1 MIGFTKKSTFA
12 KYNALPYFILMKR
25 FLFVLIVLTT
35 IVAYG
40 QKNPKQVADLLDRI
54 GSKGTSSRIETQVK
68 KSLSEDGKDVFEI
81 STKKGKP
88 FIQGS
93 SLSALTAGVGW
104 YLNHYAHVNLSWN
117 NLTTDLTN
125 VDLPLPKE
133 KERRTCSADHRY
145 YLNYCTFSY
154 SMAFWTR
161 ERWEQEID
169 WMALHGI
176 NLPLA
181 LVGTDVVWKNMLT
194 EAGYSRADIDKFV
207 AGPGF
212 QAWWLMNNLEGWGG
226 PNPDWWYERQ
236 ENLCQFILGRMR
248 ELGMEPVLPGYGGIL
263 PSNATEKMGVQV
275 IDQGN
280 WCSGFRR
287 PSFLLPTDE
296 RYAEI
301 AQLYYKHLEE
311 VMGKSKYYSMDPFHE
326 GGRTNGVNLK
336 EAFHTI
342 YQEMQKHAPGAVWAM
357 QAWGENPRQEALDT
371 LPKGGL
377 LVLDLYSEGLA
388 KWKEQKGYSEHD
400 FVWCMLHNFGGKTG
414 MHGRFETMLE
424 SYYNALEQYPNGAK
438 GIGAIPEGLE
448 TSPILYD
455 LLFELPWMEREET
468 KDWVKRYAEA
478 RYGAKSEAMEKGLE
492 ILAKSVL
499 NCPQPMQDVE
509 AVICARPSLNVTRV
523 SGWGTTK
530 IYHDIRKVREVA
542 HLMLQEKDR
551 FRGNVNYEYDVTDVV
566 RQTLTDSTYYL
577 LKDIATSY
585 KNKDMEAFKEH
596 YTIFL
601 NILTDLNRLLSQVEP
616 FKLETWTQSARN
628 VCNEVQGTTEADRDW
643 MEWNARTLVSVWG
656 PEQSA
661 ERGRLHDYSS
671 RQWGG
676 MLNDFYRARWDIFFK
691 ALEEGKN
698 ITSPEW
704 FQWED
709 RWSRSKTITQI
720 PKEDPISVA
729 EELSNKY
736 FKTH

>member
-1 MIGFTKKSTFA
+1 MRKI
-12 KYNALPYFILMKR
+12 
-25 FLFVLIVLTT
+25 LFVLMAAFAL
-35 IVAYG
+35 AAFG
-40 QKNPKQVADLLDRI
+40 QKNPEQISALLNRI
-54 GSKGTSSRIETQVK
+54 GGEGTSSRIETRVK
-68 KSLSEDGKDVFEI
+68 NSLSNEGQDVFEI
-81 STKKGKP
+81 SSRKGKP
-88 FIQGS
+88 YIQGS
-93 SLSALTAGVGW
+93 SLSALTAGIGW

-117 NLTTDLTN
+117 QLTTDLSVVT
-125 VDLPLPKE
+125 LPVPKE
-133 KERRTCSADHRY
+133 KERRECSADYRY
-145 YLNYCTFSY
+145 YLNYCTYSY
-154 SMAFWTR
+154 SMAFWTK

-194 EAGYSRADIDKFV
+194 EMGYSRIDVDKFV

-236 ENLCQFILGRMR
+236 EHLCQFILGRMR
-248 ELGMEPVLPGYGGIL
+248 ELGMDPVLPGYSGIL
-263 PSNATEKMGVQV
+263 PSNATEKMGVKV
-275 IDQGN
+275 IDQGY

-301 AQLYYKHLEE
+301 AQLYYKHLAQ

-326 GGRTNGVNLK
+326 GGRTNGINLK
-336 EAFHTI
+336 VAFNTI
-342 YQEMQKHAPGAVWAM
+342 YQEMLKHSPGAVWVM
-357 QAWGENPRQEALDT
+357 QSWGDNPRQEALDT
-371 LPKGGL
+371 LENGGL

-388 KWKEQKGYSEHD
+388 KWVEKKGYSGHD

-414 MHGRFETMLE
+414 MHGRFETMLIG
-424 SYYNALEQYPNGAK
+424 YYNALEQYPNGTK

-455 LLFELPWMEREET
+455 LLFELPWMKREEG
-468 KDWVKRYAEA
+468 KDWMQRYTEA
-478 RYGAKSEAMEKGLE
+478 RYGAKSEAMEKGWDV
-492 ILAKSVL
+492 LAKSVL

-509 AVICARPSLNVTRV
+509 AVICARPALNVTRV

-530 IYHDIRKVREVA
+530 IYHDIRKVREA
-542 HLMLQEKDR
+542 AALMLKEKHR
-551 FRGNVNYEYDVTDVV
+551 FKDNLNYEYDITDVV

-577 LKDIATSY
+577 LKDIATSH
-585 KNKDMEAFKEH
+585 KNKDMDAFKKQ
-596 YTIFL
+596 YAVFL
-601 NILTDLNRLLSQVEP
+601 EILSDLNRLLSQVEP

-628 VCNEVQGTTEADRDW
+628 VCNEVQGTTEEDKDW

-656 PEQSA
+656 PEQCA

-676 MLNDFYRARWDIFFK
+676 MLNDFYRARWEMFFK

-704 FQWED
+704 FKWED
-709 RWSRSKTITQI
+709 QWSRSKTITNVS
-720 PKEDPISVA
+720 KESPISVA
-729 EELSNKY
+729 EELFNKY
-736 FKTH
+736 FKQQ